1 MTRVSVLRNTAEF
14 LQGHRARSLS
24 ALEVKLK
31 VLAIQLCLT
40 LCDPM
45 DCSPP
50 GSCVRGDSPGN
61 SWSGLPFPSPRGL
74 LDPGVQP
81 RFPALQADSLPS
93 EPPGKPKGLRQSH
106 PKGRSKKEPMSRIM
120 PRMAFWADL
129 GIPAPGISESNY
141 PCPCRR
147 EGVEQRPHHSL
158 LGKECLRQK
167 SL

>member
-1 MTRVSVLRNTAEF
+1 MSV
-14 LQGHRARSLS
+14 
-24 ALEVKLK
+24 V
-31 VLAIQLCLT
+31 QLCLT
-40 LCDPM
+40 LCHPRTVAHQA
-45 DCSPP
+45 PP
-50 GSCVRGDSPGN
+50 SMEFSRQQYWN
-61 SWSGLPFPSPRGL
+61 GLPFRSPGDL
-74 LDPGVQP
+74 PDPGMQP

-93 EPPGKPKGLRQSH
+93 EQPGKPKGLWQSH

-147 EGVEQRPHHSL
+147 EGVEQRPYHSL